1 MQASEIRML
10 TTEEIENR
18 LDEAYQSLFRLRF
31 DWASGQLED
40 NNRIRAVKR
49 DIARLKTILRERE
62 IAAEI
67 SAAEPAAENPNP
79 KHKGKRV

>member
-1 MQASEIRML
+1 MRVAEIRML
-10 TTEEIENR
+10 STEEIEGR

-49 DIARLKTILRERE
+49 DIARLKTIMRERE
-62 IAAEI
+62 IAVEIMAMDAEA
-67 SAAEPAAENPNP
+67 SGAESE
-79 KHKGKRV
+79 V

>member
-1 MQASEIRML
+1 MQAREVRTLS
-10 TTEEIENR
+10 TQEIESR

-62 IAAEI
+62 IATEL
-67 SAAEPAAENPNP
+67 SAAESEA
-79 KHKGKRV
+79 

>member
-1 MQASEIRML
+1 MKAREIRTL
-10 TTEEIENR
+10 STEEIQSR
-18 LDEAYQSLFRLRF
+18 LDQAYQSLFRLRF

-62 IAAEI
+62 IAAGMALNEVELG
-67 SAAEPAAENPNP
+67 A
-79 KHKGKRV
+79 

>member
-1 MQASEIRML
+1 MQAREVRTLS
-10 TTEEIENR
+10 TQEIESR

-62 IAAEI
+62 IAAEL
-67 SAAEPAAENPNP
+67 SVAESEA
-79 KHKGKRV
+79 

>member
-1 MQASEIRML
+1 MQAREVRTLS
-10 TTEEIENR
+10 TQEIESR

-49 DIARLKTILRERE
+49 DIARLRTILRERE
-62 IAAEI
+62 IATEL
-67 SAAEPAAENPNP
+67 SAAESEA
-79 KHKGKRV
+79 

>member
-1 MQASEIRML
+1 MQVQEIRML
-10 TTEEIENR
+10 STEEIESR
-18 LDEAYQSLFRLRF
+18 LDETYQSLFRLRF

-62 IAAEI
+62 IAAAITQRVESP
-67 SAAEPAAENPNP
+67 SA
-79 KHKGKRV
+79 

>member
-1 MQASEIRML
+1 MQAREIRAL
-10 TTEEIENR
+10 STEEIENR

-31 DWASGQLED
+31 DWTSGQLED

-62 IAAEI
+62 IAALTGAYQDEVV
-67 SAAEPAAENPNP
+67 ADGPDA
-79 KHKGKRV
+79 

>member
-1 MQASEIRML
+1 ML
-10 TTEEIENR
+10 STEELEGR

-40 NNRIRAVKR
+40 NNRIRAVRR

-67 SAAEPAAENPNP
+67 GVTEGEPEA
-79 KHKGKRV
+79 

>member
-1 MQASEIRML
+1 MQVAQIRTL
-10 TTEEIENR
+10 STEEIQNR

-40 NNRIRAVKR
+40 NNRLPAIKR

-62 IAAEI
+62 IAAEMAT
-67 SAAEPAAENPNP
+67 SANHAPEA
-79 KHKGKRV
+79 

>member
-1 MQASEIRML
+1 MQAEEIRTL
-10 TTEEIENR
+10 SIEEIENR

-49 DIARLKTILRERE
+49 DISRLKTILRERE

-67 SAAEPAAENPNP
+67 AANEGEPREARSEA
-79 KHKGKRV
+79 

>member
-1 MQASEIRML
+1 MQAQEIRML
-10 TTEEIENR
+10 STEEIEGR
-18 LDEAYQSLFRLRF
+18 LDETYQSLFRLRF

-62 IAAEI
+62 IAAAITQRVESP
-67 SAAEPAAENPNP
+67 SA
-79 KHKGKRV
+79 